1 MHKKILK
8 KIFLASSLIAP
19 VAIVTPIVLTSC
31 STSDSGGGDTG
42 GGSGDTTQKTPVDLV
57 KKSIS
62 EKDGVHLLT
71 GTINTKDKDDF
82 KDKEKIE
89 SWLGSNSVKDKAG
102 LEKLVDNV
110 DSLKDDS
117 NSTFTKSDFDFGV
130 LSEIN
135 SKVSVTDSKIE
146 VTLSL
151 KEADKQIWKVLN
163 STKDI
168 KFDLSLSKDGEDVKP
183 EANGFKDGFGTKMQL
198 SKDGDEEFFWFVA
211 QDGELDKNPKLL
223 KFTEEVIDNVN
234 KKAEDMKDAGFKKI
248 SQTSD
253 LFEIELEKVDFGT
266 DLIEDIFDKLTLTH
280 VVSKD
285 STKEDPITMEPS
297 KSFNYDVI
305 KEKLDVAVRVFL
317 NKDGWASDFVLTPKD
332 NSFEWKEGSGG
343 TPVYINF
350 LKEIKAV
357 SFIKNI
363 DEFKTEEK
371 KDSKTQ
377 VYKFTG
383 EENTIITN
391 VGTDFEK
398 LKKYLE
404 TGEKDGSSGFKNQKE
419 DPTTLS
425 KVNID
430 ALTALITKVS
440 ELKGTKKTTVTVADT
455 ELKVNTSDINFHNLD
470 KNTNV
475 EVSGKISKKTTKD
488 TAASAKSITV
498 EFIIALSEGSYWYT
512 KTTKADQQPS
522 APITITLELKEKT
535 GSN

>member
-19 VAIVTPIVLTSC
+19 VAIVTPVVLTSC
-31 STSDSGGGDTG
+31 STSDTNNPGDK
-42 GGSGDTTQKTPVDLV
+42 TQIGVVGRP
-57 KKSIS
+57 IS

-82 KDKEKIE
+82 KDKKTIE
-89 SWLGSNSVKDKAG
+89 GWLGSDSVKDKAG

-117 NSTFTKSDFDFGV
+117 NSIFTKSDFDFGV

-135 SKVSVTDSKIE
+135 SKVSVTNSKIE

-151 KEADKQIWKVLN
+151 KEAGKQIWKVLN
-163 STKDI
+163 STNDI
-168 KFDLSLSKDGEDVKP
+168 KFDLSLSKDGEDIKP
-183 EANGFKDGFGTKMQL
+183 EANGFKDDFGTKMQL

-211 QDGELDKNPKLL
+211 QDDELDKNEKLL
-223 KFTEEVIDNVN
+223 KFTEEIIDNVN
-234 KKAEDMKDAGFKKI
+234 KKAEDMEKSGFKKI

-266 DLIEDIFDKLTLTH
+266 GLIEDIFDKLTLTH
-280 VVSKD
+280 VVSKAKKD
-285 STKEDPITMEPS
+285 SVTMKPS
-297 KSFNYDVI
+297 ESFNYDVI

-332 NSFEWKEGSGG
+332 NSFEWKEGSGD

-383 EENTIITN
+383 EEGTIITS
-391 VGTDFEK
+391 VDTDFEK
-398 LKKYLE
+398 LKEYLE
-404 TGEKDGSSGFKNQKE
+404 TGKKDDSSSFKNQKE
-419 DPTTLS
+419 DSATLS
-425 KVNID
+425 DVNID

-440 ELKGTKKTTVTVADT
+440 ELKGTKKTTVIAADT
-455 ELKVNTSDINFHNLD
+455 ELKVNASDINFHNLD
-470 KNTNV
+470 ENTNV

-488 TAASAKSITV
+488 TVASTKSITV

-512 KTTKADQQPS
+512 KTTKADEPKPS

-535 GSN
+535 GSK